1 MFLHTARCY
10 ANMRAAHCMQK
21 QEMCI
26 VQSHLFVDVRADK
39 QSIHFRLSL
48 MGRKFLWGGFQL
60 SISDLK
66 QSAEQ
71 M

>member
-1 MFLHTARCY
+1 MFLHTAC
-10 ANMRAAHCMQK
+10 
-21 QEMCI
+21 
-26 VQSHLFVDVRADK
+26 VQICALHIAFTNEKCALCVFVDVRADK
-39 QSIHFRLSL
+39 QSIHFHLSL
-48 MGRKFLWGGFQL
+48 MGQQFLWGGFQL